1 MIQGTSLTRIYG
13 KGSVEVRALDG
24 VDISVRKGEF
34 VGITGASGSGKS
46 TLLHLLG
53 LLDRPTTG
61 SLVIDSME
69 VASLSERQRTHFR
82 LNRLGYVFQDYAL
95 VPELTAE
102 ENIYLPSKVRGMT
115 VKECTLA
122 CRDILSLVGLKE
134 RYNFLPG
141 EMSGGEQQRV
151 AIARALVNSPA
162 LLLADEPCANLDSRN
177 SILILDLIRKL
188 NHELRQTVVM
198 VSHEDWHRK
207 YFDRV
212 VYLQDGKIVPDPGV

>member
-1 MIQGTSLTRIYG
+1 MY
-13 KGSVEVRALDG
+13 
-24 VDISVRKGEF
+24 
-34 VGITGASGSGKS
+34 
-46 TLLHLLG
+46 
-53 LLDRPTTG
+53 
-61 SLVIDSME
+61 
-69 VASLSERQRTHFR
+69 
-82 LNRLGYVFQDYAL
+82 YAL

-115 VKECTLA
+115 VKECTRA

-151 AIARALVNSPA
+151 AIARALVNNPA

-177 SILILDLIRKL
+177 SVLILDLIRKL
-188 NHELRQTVVM
+188 NRELRQTVVM

-207 YFDRV
+207 YFDRIL
-212 VYLQDGKIVPDPGV
+212 YLQDGKIVPDPGV